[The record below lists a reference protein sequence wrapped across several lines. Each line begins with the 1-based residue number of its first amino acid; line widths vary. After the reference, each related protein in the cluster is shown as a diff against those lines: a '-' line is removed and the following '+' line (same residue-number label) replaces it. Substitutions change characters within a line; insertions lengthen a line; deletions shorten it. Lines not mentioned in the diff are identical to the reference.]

1 MSTRSSTFATSEP
14 GGGRGW
20 CAGLCQVVASLWA
33 GAQWAVGYLV
43 APTLFAL
50 LDDRREAGRIAGWM
64 FERVNLLGLGCAAL
78 LVALLVARRR
88 AAVTREFL
96 LVVVVA
102 MLALS
107 LVLQFWIQ
115 PTMQALKLAGE
126 AAGAAFATWHGVSS
140 GLYLLQSLLA
150 VVLVVGVQRRPPC

>member
-1 MSTRSSTFATSEP
+1 MI
-14 GGGRGW
+14 
-20 CAGLCQVVASLWA
+20 ASLWA

-50 LDDRREAGRIAGWM
+50 VDDRREAGRIAGWL
-64 FERVNLLGLGCAAL
+64 FERVNLLGLGCAGL
-78 LVALLVARRR
+78 LVTLLVARRS
-88 AAVTREFL
+88 AAVFREWL
-96 LVVVVA
+96 LFVVAA

-107 LVLQFWIQ
+107 LALQFWIQ

-126 AAGAAFATWHGVSS
+126 AASAAFAMWHGVSS

-150 VVLVVGVQRRPPC
+150 GVLVVGVQRRPPC